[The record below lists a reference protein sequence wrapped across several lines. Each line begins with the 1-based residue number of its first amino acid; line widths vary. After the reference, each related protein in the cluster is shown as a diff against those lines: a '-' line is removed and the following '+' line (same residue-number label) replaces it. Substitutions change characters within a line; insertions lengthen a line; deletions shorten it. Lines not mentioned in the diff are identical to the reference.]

1 MKPSKAVRKG
11 RKRAAPKDPKTQE
24 DPKTISL
31 QAVAEEPKPK
41 RRYILLRDVGVLYR
55 PIKKPVTLR
64 LDADVIA
71 WFKKSG
77 RGYQTRINR
86 ALRKMMED
94 EMKEEKKGI
103 RGMSLAEVAG
113 ENGLEHSAPAASMPT
128 RRKPRRV
135 GHSQ

>member
-1 MKPSKAVRKG
+1 MKRAKAVKKGGKAKPRKT
-11 RKRAAPKDPKTQE
+11 PKPQRTK
-24 DPKTISL
+24 KTISL
-31 QAVAEEPKPK
+31 QAVAETPK
-41 RRYILLRDVGVLYR
+41 RRYITLPETMEWYR

-94 EMKEEKKGI
+94 AVK
-103 RGMSLAEVAG
+103 
-113 ENGLEHSAPAASMPT
+113 AS
-128 RRKPRRV
+128 
-135 GHSQ
+135 GD

>member
-1 MKPSKAVRKG
+1 MKPSKAVKRG
-11 RKRAAPKDPKTQE
+11 RSARPQKTQKPKKT
-24 DPKTISL
+24 PKTISL
-31 QAVAEEPKPK
+31 RAVAEESKPK

-94 EMKEEKKGI
+94 EMKEEKKG
-103 RGMSLAEVAG
+103 SG
-113 ENGLEHSAPAASMPT
+113 E
-128 RRKPRRV
+128 
-135 GHSQ
+135 